1 MHSVEPSSVTRR
13 VWPNGWSWNPIR
25 FVFSTANLKSLAH
38 AFVLAVLCGPMA
50 LLSLLG
56 LVLIGGV
63 GSASDDMW
71 RGMAFWRGCRVP
83 RPRTPGVDWRTWL
96 CALVQMLLGAA
107 AFGVLSMGSV
117 LAGAFAWAAITTQHG
132 WDLFGWYPGDG
143 LARPVMASLSL
154 ITLMLEIVSC
164 WVLSGLSVAVWAL
177 LTMTRTTVDD
187 LQRSRKVLTDSFSS
201 ERRRIERELHDGVQQ
216 YLTATQLALATAQLA
231 STDNPE
237 ALAAIAI
244 AQENTGRAVAALRT
258 TIRGIHPRVLD
269 EAGLTEAVR
278 ELVGLSGLR
287 GSVQVQ
293 ENGHDQQVSSSG
305 AVLLYHAV
313 AEAMTN
319 AVRHG
324 GASAVAVTVTWHAE
338 SVEVTAV
345 DDGTGP
351 QDGAVSPDSSGLAG
365 LTQQAEMLGGSL
377 WFGQDKATGGGRL
390 RVQIPRKTAV

>member
-1 MHSVEPSSVTRR
+1 M
-13 VWPNGWSWNPIR
+13 
-25 FVFSTANLKSLAH
+25 FSTANLKSLAH

-177 LTMTRTTVDD
+177 LTMTVSYTH
-187 LQRSRKVLTDSFSS
+187 LTLPTN
-201 ERRRIERELHDGVQQ
+201 REV
-216 YLTATQLALATAQLA
+216 
-231 STDNPE
+231 
-237 ALAAIAI
+237 
-244 AQENTGRAVAALRT
+244 
-258 TIRGIHPRVLD
+258 
-269 EAGLTEAVR
+269 
-278 ELVGLSGLR
+278 
-287 GSVQVQ
+287 
-293 ENGHDQQVSSSG
+293 
-305 AVLLYHAV
+305 
-313 AEAMTN
+313 
-319 AVRHG
+319 
-324 GASAVAVTVTWHAE
+324 
-338 SVEVTAV
+338 
-345 DDGTGP
+345 
-351 QDGAVSPDSSGLAG
+351 
-365 LTQQAEMLGGSL
+365 
-377 WFGQDKATGGGRL
+377 
-390 RVQIPRKTAV
+390 